1 MKKLVMMR
9 GIPGSGKS
17 TKAQEIAR
25 KHLENGGR
33 SVAICSTDDYHMEHG
48 EYVFKPKLLGE
59 FHVKNQIRAS
69 GYMDKCI
76 ELVIVDN
83 TNIKRKDMMVYINNG
98 QSCGYEVEEVIVGKD
113 KLFPDMDA
121 SAHDFTNYIDMC
133 AARNTH
139 GVPKDVIDR
148 MARTFQ
154 K

>member
-33 SVAICSTDDYHMEHG
+33 SVAICSTDDYHMENG
-48 EYVFKPKLLGE
+48 EYVFKPKMLGD
-59 FHVKNQIRAS
+59 FHVRNQMRVYDMMND
-69 GYMDKCI
+69 GV

-83 TNIKRKDMMVYINNG
+83 TNIKRKDMMVYISNG
-98 QSCGYEVEEVIVGKD
+98 GACKYEIEEVIVGED
-113 KLFPDMDA
+113 SLMSDLT
-121 SAHDFTNYIDMC
+121 SNHFTSYIDSC
-133 AARNTH
+133 AERNTH
-139 GVPKDVIDR
+139 GVPRDVIDR

>member
-1 MKKLVMMR
+1 VKKLVMMR

-17 TKAQEIAR
+17 TKAQEIAC
-25 KHLENGGR
+25 KYLENGGR

-48 EYVFKPKLLGE
+48 KYVFKPKLLGE

-76 ELVIVDN
+76 ELIIVDN
-83 TNIKRKDMMVYINNG
+83 TNIKRKDMTVYINNG
-98 QSCGYEVEEVIVGKD
+98 QLCGYEVKEVIVGED
-113 KLFPDMDA
+113 SLMSDPT
-121 SAHDFTNYIDMC
+121 SPIFTSYIDSC
-133 AARNTH
+133 AERNTH
-139 GVPKDVIDR
+139 GVPRDVIDR

>member
-33 SVAICSTDDYHMEHG
+33 SVAICSTDDYHMEG
-48 EYVFKPKLLGE
+48 DEYVFKPKMLGD
-59 FHVKNQIRAS
+59 FHVRNQLRAYEYCRN
-69 GYMDKCI
+69 GI
-76 ELVIVDN
+76 ELVIIDN
-83 TNIKRKDMMVYINNG
+83 TNIKRKDMTTYISNAK
-98 QSCGYEVEEVIVGKD
+98 SCGYQIEEVIVGED
-113 KLFPDMDA
+113 ELMSDPT
-121 SAHDFTNYIDMC
+121 SPIFTSYIDSC
-133 AARNTH
+133 AERNTH
-139 GVPKDVIDR
+139 GVPRDVIDR

>member
-25 KHLENGGR
+25 KHLENGGK
-33 SVAICSTDDYHMEHG
+33 SVAICSTDDYHMEG
-48 EYVFKPKLLGE
+48 GKYVFKPDRLGD
-59 FHVKNQIRAS
+59 FHVRNQLRAYEYCRN
-69 GYMDKCI
+69 GI

-83 TNIKRKDMMVYINNG
+83 TNIKRRDMNIYINNSK
-98 QSCGYEVEEVIVGKD
+98 SCGYEIEEVIIGED
-113 KLFPDMDA
+113 ELM
-121 SAHDFTNYIDMC
+121 SDFNSPIFTDYIQMC
-133 AARNTH
+133 AERNTH
-139 GVPKDVIDR
+139 GVPGDVIDR